1 VSQLIAID
9 GVFIATSDLKNT
21 LLHKIQKGVIDIA
34 WVTTISQSIH
44 HTGDKAHLRLKR
56 AKEQHATVTRDC
68 AARKISLNLLAGKSC
83 EW

>member
-44 HTGDKAHLRLKR
+44 KGENYGTWTTSVEGAD
-56 AKEQHATVTRDC
+56 
-68 AARKISLNLLAGKSC
+68 SNL
-83 EW
+83 